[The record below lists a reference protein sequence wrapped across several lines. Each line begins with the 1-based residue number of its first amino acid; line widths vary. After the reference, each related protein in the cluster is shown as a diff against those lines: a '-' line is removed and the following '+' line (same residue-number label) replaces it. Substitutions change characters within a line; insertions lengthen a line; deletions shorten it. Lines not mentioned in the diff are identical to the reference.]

1 MTSRRSERTEQL
13 AAIWQRIKAGEAH
26 IAACRAEGRPYD
38 RSSTHLETLKAEY
51 LALMNAPSIEDDDE
65 EEAANEP
72 VREWGVR
79 RCPICGARTSGLWEP
94 GSTVYCGPCAIE
106 RQRRLAGQPL
116 PFRARK
122 TLNEA
127 V

>member
-1 MTSRRSERTEQL
+1 
-13 AAIWQRIKAGEAH
+13 
-26 IAACRAEGRPYD
+26 
-38 RSSTHLETLKAEY
+38 LKAEY